1 MTGFTELLTQFHQ
14 QATGLEFL
22 LKTVNIPDPISTRG
36 HDMCRGILA
45 SATDR
50 LVRLGETYGAITAQH
65 PVQLLAPDGMTATAK
80 QEALTRNLQTLN

>member
-1 MTGFTELLTQFHQ
+1 
-14 QATGLEFL
+14 
-22 LKTVNIPDPISTRG
+22 
-36 HDMCRGILA
+36 MCRGILA

-65 PVQLLAPDGMTATAK
+65 PAQLLAPDGMTATAK